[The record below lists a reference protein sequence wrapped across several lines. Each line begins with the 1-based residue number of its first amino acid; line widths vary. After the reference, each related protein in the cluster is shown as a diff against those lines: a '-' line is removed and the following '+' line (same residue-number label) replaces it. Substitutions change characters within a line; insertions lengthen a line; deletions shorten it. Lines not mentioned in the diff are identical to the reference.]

1 MSALGSSAS
10 SATGRRGVFLENT
23 ARYKRNLAR
32 YAQTHKLSK
41 PNAARIRR
49 ETRRLAIFGE
59 ALRNRPR
66 KQLVPQPK
74 VLDAG
79 LVSAWSSFR
88 ERIYGLPI
96 YYLVCHGSTCASY
109 TECGAPERDTSP
121 PPAQSPYPSFTLP
134 DNTFMINLVNGDI
147 CQVNQYTERLIGAN
161 TKNFKNALLVDSPND
176 SDKAYNN
183 SWESPILS
191 SIYRS
196 SPGTTYPNYKCDF
209 EQSKYRMGVLNL
221 SVPDEHGNATR
232 IYYPTEEQR
241 SRTIFI
247 EDVIRQVI
255 ATSGPGI
262 FILAA
267 CTGPDRT
274 TFDAL
279 RANEY
284 ATTLVSHNELAYT
297 THNPTL
303 SVGQITSFDPSFSI
317 RDVGS
322 VAKVSAIHPWYAAH
336 SAAALRELPATI
348 FPEDEYETHLER
360 ATALLSELKTRKNFR
375 SIYGYPKY
383 KLRRSHRL
391 KKHRATSI

>member
-66 KQLVPQPK
+66 QQVVPQPK
-74 VLDAG
+74 VLDGG

-96 YYLVCHGSTCASY
+96 YYMTCHGATCASY
-109 TECGAPERDTSP
+109 TDCDAPARNTNP
-121 PPAQSPYPSFTLP
+121 PPGHYPSFTLP

-147 CQVNQYTERLIGAN
+147 CQVNRYTERLIAAN
-161 TKNFKNALLVDSPND
+161 QKNFKNALLVDSPND
-176 SDKAYNN
+176 STQAYDN

-196 SPGTTYPNYKCDF
+196 SPGTTYPNYKCVF
-209 EQSKYRMGVLNL
+209 EQSIYRMGVLNL
-221 SVPDEHGNATR
+221 SILDEHGNATR
-232 IYYPTEEQR
+232 VYYPTEEQQ

-267 CTGPDRT
+267 CAGPYRT
-274 TFDAL
+274 TFNSL

-322 VAKVSAIHPWYAAH
+322 VAKVSVIHPWYAGHA
-336 SAAALRELPATI
+336 AAALREHPATI
-348 FPEDEYETHLER
+348 FPENQYETHLEM
-360 ATALLSELKTRKNFR
+360 ATALLRELKTRNNFR
-375 SIYGYPKY
+375 SMYGYPKH
-383 KLRRSHRL
+383 KLRRSRRL
-391 KKHRATSI
+391 KKHRAASI